1 MIEQFLNS
9 IGPSLLTCTLVV
21 ALAEMGDK
29 TQLLS
34 LMLAA
39 RFKQFWPIVLGITV
53 ATLLNHG
60 LAAALGATIQQ
71 WIPRH
76 LLPWVLAISFIAIG
90 LWLLKPDQLD
100 ETPLADKG
108 RLGVFGITVVA
119 FFLAEIGDKTQI
131 ATIALAARYESILVV
146 TLGTTFGMLLAN
158 APAVYLGQ
166 RFAQKLPVK
175 LLNRIAA
182 VLFVATGLWIAFFGQ
197 QAA

>member
-9 IGPSLLTCTLVV
+9 VGPSLLTCTLVV

-60 LAAALGATIQQ
+60 LAAALGSTIQQ

-76 LLPWVLAISFIAIG
+76 LFPWVLAISFIAIG

>member
-9 IGPSLLTCTLVV
+9 VGPSLLTCTLVV

-71 WIPRH
+71 WIPKQ